1 LSSVEKD
8 KPRPPVRVSLGNHV
22 LGAAN
27 PHPDPSDLETMLD
40 GASRRFARQPP
51 KPEDGLMEL
60 FRKFVGKWLKKHMVP
75 LAHFTDTSFE
85 TWIAS
90 TKYPLWR
97 KNQLIKNNEDFM
109 GSIRPENLR
118 VRGILNSLLKVKS
131 FQKDE
136 TYPIYKP
143 ARGINS
149 RSDAFKVRVGPIFKL
164 IEKEL
169 FSLDWFIKH
178 TPADER
184 AQEIKDALFQS
195 SCKIIGTD
203 YTSFESLFTKE
214 LMECCELQLYKYMT
228 TEIDD
233 QDWYPIVEAA
243 LTGENVCV
251 FRDKFSI
258 SVDATRMSGEM
269 CTSLG
274 NSFTNLMAMKFIAK
288 LIGMK
293 NLRGRIEGD
302 DGIFTFYGP
311 TPTPK
316 DFARIGLLI
325 KIEEYDSLT
334 EGSFCG
340 IIADEDEMINVT
352 NPITA
357 LLNFGWASRQY
368 VGASL
373 KTKLKLLKA
382 KSLSLAFQYP
392 GCPILQKLADYGMR
406 MTMGIQ
412 GIYVKHLDS
421 YHKEQFMQMY
431 TKFKDKIPHKE
442 TGFKT
447 RILVEKRFGISI
459 QDQEIIESYLDNK
472 TDLSPI
478 NCLAILSNCPMDGI
492 DYYDK
497 YVVDYNDPKEIDYC
511 VLDSYSL
518 KKNTSVF
525 DSYEQFED
533 EQCTKCKKKK
543 KESAEIGKKKKQEW
557 RKKGDR
563 SCSCA
568 PAA

>member
-1 LSSVEKD
+1 
-8 KPRPPVRVSLGNHV
+8 VRVSLGNHV

-51 KPEDGLMEL
+51 KPEDGLMFL
-60 FRKFVGKWLKKHMVP
+60 FKKFVGRWLKKHMVP
-75 LAHFTDTSFE
+75 LSHFTDTSFE

-97 KNQLIKNNEDFM
+97 KNQLIKNNEDFI

-118 VRGILNSLLKVKS
+118 IRGILNSLLKVKS

-136 TYPIYKP
+136 VYPIYKP

-288 LIGMK
+288 LTGMK
-293 NLRGRIEGD
+293 NLKGRIEGD

-311 TPTPK
+311 TPRPE

-406 MTMGIQ
+406 MTMGVQ

-497 YVVDYNDPKEIDYC
+497 YVVDYNDPKEIDCC

-563 SCSCA
+563 SCRCA